1 MQFVQ
6 PSRSED
12 CSPTL
17 HEANAKCTDV
27 HLTYT
32 EHPPSSGDYRPLR
45 PKYGTYEYLPPQ
57 RWLSALQYGA
67 VVFLYHPC
75 TPLDQVS
82 QLKQLARS
90 CLWRHFVSPYP
101 LLDPEWPMAVVSWGC
116 VLRVKWVESEDIKKW
131 VESHALRTPQTAEFT
146 NDGTYNE
153 GLIQPA
159 DKVNGEEAVC
169 PSPTTILPPSQSST
183 NTHTNTTNTSKP
195 TCPNTA
201 TSTNSSHDSDCSL
214 PPTPTFSPAPAASN
228 TRSYNLPLHHHFGYT
243 VLMCG
248 AGAALLLAILV
259 FAWNLCCSGTRRRR
273 QRARYKSVSKFFPF
287 SYGEQ
292 LDGDGGSDGVGV
304 AIPEYGLPK
313 NGRAERE
320 MLLNESDE
328 DEI

>member
-1 MQFVQ
+1 MAFLFSRRRLVPGLCLLLSLLPSAIPGDESSQTAEITVPCDDGKVGKDIEDLKQWTSCPRQHFETPEFVQ

-101 LLDPEWPMAVVSWGC
+101 LLDPEWVS
-116 VLRVKWVESEDIKKW
+116 
-131 VESHALRTPQTAEFT
+131 H
-146 NDGTYNE
+146 TY
-153 GLIQPA
+153 
-159 DKVNGEEAVC
+159 
-169 PSPTTILPPSQSST
+169 PP
-183 NTHTNTTNTSKP
+183 
-195 TCPNTA
+195 
-201 TSTNSSHDSDCSL
+201 
-214 PPTPTFSPAPAASN
+214 
-228 TRSYNLPLHHHFGYT
+228 
-243 VLMCG
+243 
-248 AGAALLLAILV
+248 
-259 FAWNLCCSGTRRRR
+259 
-273 QRARYKSVSKFFPF
+273 
-287 SYGEQ
+287 
-292 LDGDGGSDGVGV
+292 
-304 AIPEYGLPK
+304 
-313 NGRAERE
+313 
-320 MLLNESDE
+320 
-328 DEI
+328 